1 MDNAPETL
9 IENEEKMPKNGLIET
24 ILMIINKI
32 LDYASTLE
40 QKMPSIFDE
49 NKEIQNECESDKLN
63 TSSSSNDENV
73 TFNDKNYTLHDYF
86 YYWVEKLDFNEN
98 LLILTMM
105 NIDKFLSKNFILTPN
120 NVKNILFSCMVLTQ
134 KSNEDETIYDKDYA
148 KIFKIKTDELI
159 NMELEFLKIIDYRL
173 FVSGEEFDN
182 YKSRM
187 VKIWKQNFSY
197 FTFG

>member
-1 MDNAPETL
+1 MENTPEAL
-9 IENEEKMPKNGLIET
+9 FENEEKMPKNGLIET

-32 LDYASTLE
+32 LDYTSTLE

-49 NKEIQNECESDKLN
+49 NKDIQNECDSDKLN

-73 TFNDKNYTLHDYF
+73 IFNDKNYTLYDYF
-86 YYWVEKLDFNEN
+86 YYWLDKLDFNEN

-105 NIDKFLSKNFILTPN
+105 NIDKFLSKNFILTSN
-120 NVKNILFSCMVLTQ
+120 NVKNVLFSCMVLTQ

-173 FVSGEEFDN
+173 YVSGEEFDN
-182 YKSRM
+182 YKIRM

>member
-1 MDNAPETL
+1 MEKAPETL
-9 IENEEKMPKNGLIET
+9 IEYEEEMPKNGLIET

-32 LDYASTLE
+32 LDYTSTFE
-40 QKMPSIFDE
+40 QKSPSIFDE
-49 NKEIQNECESDKLN
+49 NKNIQNESDSDKLN

-73 TFNDKNYTLHDYF
+73 TFTDKNNTLHDYF

-105 NIDKFLSKNFILTPN
+105 NIDKFLAKNFLLTSN
-120 NVKNILFSCMVLTQ
+120 NVKNVLFSCMVLTQ
-134 KSNEDETIYDKDYA
+134 KSYEDETIYDKDYA
-148 KIFKIKTDELI
+148 KILKIKADELI
-159 NMELEFLKIIDYRL
+159 NMELEFLKIIDYHL
-173 FVSGEEFDN
+173 YVSGEEFNN

-187 VKIWKQNFSY
+187 VNIWKQNFSY

>member
-1 MDNAPETL
+1 MENTPEAL
-9 IENEEKMPKNGLIET
+9 FENEEKMPKNGLIET

-32 LDYASTLE
+32 LDYTSTLE

-49 NKEIQNECESDKLN
+49 NKDIQNECDSDKLN

-73 TFNDKNYTLHDYF
+73 IFNDKNYTLHDYF
-86 YYWVEKLDFNEN
+86 YYWVDKLDFNEN

-120 NVKNILFSCMVLTQ
+120 NVKNVLFSCMVLTQ

-173 FVSGEEFDN
+173 HVSGEEFDN

>member
-1 MDNAPETL
+1 MEKAPETL
-9 IENEEKMPKNGLIET
+9 IEYEEEMPKNGLIET

-32 LDYASTLE
+32 LDYTSTLE
-40 QKMPSIFDE
+40 QKSPSIFDE
-49 NKEIQNECESDKLN
+49 NKNIQNESDSDKLN

-73 TFNDKNYTLHDYF
+73 TFTDKNNTLYDYF

-105 NIDKFLSKNFILTPN
+105 NIDKFLAKNFLLTSN
-120 NVKNILFSCMVLTQ
+120 NVKNVLFSCMVLTQ
-134 KSNEDETIYDKDYA
+134 KSYEDEIIYDKDYA
-148 KIFKIKTDELI
+148 KILKIKADELI
-159 NMELEFLKIIDYRL
+159 NMELEFLKIIDYHL
-173 FVSGEEFDN
+173 HVSGEEFNN

-187 VKIWKQNFSY
+187 VNIWKQNFSY

>member
-1 MDNAPETL
+1 MEKAPEAL
-9 IENEEKMPKNGLIET
+9 NEYVENMPINGLIET

-32 LDYASTLE
+32 LDYTSTLE

-49 NKEIQNECESDKLN
+49 NKNIQNECDSDKLN

-73 TFNDKNYTLHDYF
+73 AFNDKNYTLHDYF
-86 YYWVEKLDFNEN
+86 YYWVDKLDFNEN

-105 NIDKFLSKNFILTPN
+105 NIDKILSKNFIITSD
-120 NVKNILFSCMVLTQ
+120 NVKNVIFSCMVLTQ
-134 KSNEDETIYDKDYA
+134 KSYEDETIYDKDYA

-173 FVSGEEFDN
+173 HVSGEEFQN

-187 VKIWKQNFSY
+187 VKIWKHNFSY
-197 FTFG
+197 FSFG

>member
-1 MDNAPETL
+1 MENSPET
-9 IENEEKMPKNGLIET
+9 INEHEENMPKNGLIET
-24 ILMIINKI
+24 ILMLINKI
-32 LDYASTLE
+32 LDYTSTLE

-49 NKEIQNECESDKLN
+49 NKNIQNECDSDKLN

-73 TFNDKNYTLHDYF
+73 VFNDKNYSLHDYF
-86 YYWVEKLDFNEN
+86 YYWVDKLDFNEN

-105 NIDKFLSKNFILTPN
+105 NIDKCLSKNFIITSD
-120 NVKNILFSCMVLTQ
+120 NVKNVIFSCMVLTQ
-134 KSNEDETIYDKDYA
+134 KSYEDETIYDKDYA

-173 FVSGEEFDN
+173 HVSGEEFQN

-187 VKIWKQNFSY
+187 VKIWKHNFSY
-197 FTFG
+197 FSFG